1 MDKALWGLS
10 ARFQT
15 LAAQYPELVPGRVTA
30 QEKGLYCVVTERGE
44 LSGAA
49 VSGRFRHDAET
60 VSDYPA
66 VGDFVMLEPEQG
78 GMTVIQRVLPRKSVF
93 MRKAAGTARTE
104 QVVAANID
112 TVFLCMS
119 LNYDFNLR
127 RLERYFSASWESGA
141 VPVAVLTKADLCDDA
156 GGALAAVRGVA
167 AGADVVVTSSMEEN
181 GSAALAPYLTPGT
194 TVAFVGSTGAGKS
207 TLINRLLGEDR
218 QKTGELRDNSKGR
231 HTTTRRELMLLPC
244 GAMVIDTPG
253 MRELGL
259 WDAAEG
265 VSTAFADIRSLA
277 GRCRFGDCTHTG
289 EPGCAVLAALER
301 GELDPGR
308 LASYQKLAAEN
319 SYSEDA
325 EAYLDV
331 KRKRFKEI
339 ARINKAAK
347 RK

>member
-1 MDKALWGLS
+1 MRLS
-10 ARFQT
+10 
-15 LAAQYPELVPGRVTA
+15 
-30 QEKGLYCVVTERGE
+30 
-44 LSGAA
+44 
-49 VSGRFRHDAET
+49 
-60 VSDYPA
+60 
-66 VGDFVMLEPEQG
+66 
-78 GMTVIQRVLPRKSVF
+78 
-93 MRKAAGTARTE
+93 
-104 QVVAANID
+104 N
-112 TVFLCMS
+112 
-119 LNYDFNLR
+119 
-127 RLERYFSASWESGA
+127 
-141 VPVAVLTKADLCDDA
+141 
-156 GGALAAVRGVA
+156 
-167 AGADVVVTSSMEEN
+167 
-181 GSAALAPYLTPGT
+181 
-194 TVAFVGSTGAGKS
+194 
-207 TLINRLLGEDR
+207 
-218 QKTGELRDNSKGR
+218 
-231 HTTTRRELMLLPC
+231 